1 MTEPTDSARNTAL
14 SAQAFDGHP
23 PSAEES
29 KARALAIIGDDPSL
43 LAMLAPVF
51 AQSSV
56 SQLQKLAEALSQ
68 SDTAQIRHW
77 AHSLKGSL
85 ASIGAAGPSARA
97 SAIEARAKIHD
108 LSGLDTQVKLLA
120 AEVTVVAA
128 NLTKSTDPA

>member
-1 MTEPTDSARNTAL
+1 MTDQTDHSRNPAL

-23 PSAEES
+23 PSPEDS
-29 KARALAIIGDDPSL
+29 KSSARAIIGDDQSL
-43 LAMLAPVF
+43 LAVLAPVF

-56 SQLQKLAEALSQ
+56 AQLQNLAQALAQ
-68 SDTAQIRHW
+68 SDTAQVRHW

-97 SAIEARAKIHD
+97 SAIEARARIHD
-108 LSGLDTQVKLLA
+108 LFGLDTQVALLA

-128 NLTKSTDPA
+128 NLTDSTDPA

>member
-1 MTEPTDSARNTAL
+1 MTDPTDHSRNPAL

-23 PSAEES
+23 PSPEES
-29 KARALAIIGDDPSL
+29 KSRARAIIGDDQSL

-56 SQLQKLAEALSQ
+56 AQLQKLAQALAK
-68 SDTAQIRHW
+68 SDIAQVRHW

-97 SAIEARAKIHD
+97 NAIEARAKIHD
-108 LSGLDTQVKLLA
+108 LSDLDTQVELLA
-120 AEVTVVAA
+120 AEVSVVAA
-128 NLTKSTDPA
+128 NLIHSDDPA

>member
-1 MTEPTDSARNTAL
+1 MTDQTDHSRNPAL

-23 PSAEES
+23 PSPEDS
-29 KARALAIIGDDPSL
+29 KSSARAIIGDDQSL
-43 LAMLAPVF
+43 LAVLAPVF

-56 SQLQKLAEALSQ
+56 AQLQNLAQALAQ
-68 SDTAQIRHW
+68 SDTAQVRHW

-108 LSGLDTQVKLLA
+108 LFGLDTQVALLA

-128 NLTKSTDPA
+128 NLTGSTDPA